1 MFSLILA
8 RLQEYDYSTSFE
20 GAEEGV
26 FAALGIMLVVYLAI
40 AVFMIITMWKIF
52 AKANKPGWAAI
63 IPIYNIIVLLE
74 VVGRPVWWIL
84 LMLIPCVNIV
94 IGVIL
99 CFDLAK
105 SFGKDAAFGIG
116 ILLLGIV
123 FLPILAFSS
132 NIKYVG
138 PAAAPPA
145 NPYQQPP
152 YQQPPQG

>member
-1 MFSLILA
+1 MFSIILSY
-8 RLQEYDYSTSFE
+8 LQEFEYGTSFE
-20 GAEEGV
+20 GAEEGI
-26 FAALGIMLVVYLAI
+26 FAAMGIMLVVYLAVAI
-40 AVFMIITMWKIF
+40 FMIITMWKIF

-63 IPIYNIIVLLE
+63 IPIYNMIVLLE
-74 VVGRPVWWIL
+74 VVGRPLWWIL

-116 ILLLGIV
+116 ILLLGII
-123 FLPILAFSS
+123 FLPIIAFSS
-132 NIKYVG
+132 NIQYVG
-138 PAAAPPA
+138 PAAAPQTPQY
-145 NPYQQPP
+145 PQPP